1 VKDGGGSGA
10 DAVLTF
16 FCSSE
21 PDFSGGRRPVGV
33 TYFTTSASR
42 FRFGLFAS
50 STPPTWLARVPCRLV
65 MSSRHRDVLGALQS
79 SIQAVSRPRIS
90 CTPCPTPLRPPARG
104 SPPDGCVT
112 RLGPRAPCVTVNT
125 QLDVVRDRRRRP
137 HLVVRSSGRACTS
150 SLVPVRASRFPRA
163 VAALTRCTTMTTVL
177 GLSTGSPRLR
187 DGWQCS

>member
-1 VKDGGGSGA
+1 VKDGGGPGA

-50 STPPTWLARVPCRLV
+50 STPPTTWLARVPRGSCV
-65 MSSRHRDVLGALQS
+65 DRDVLGALQS

-125 QLDVVRDRRRRP
+125 QLRAGPSSPSPYVV
-137 HLVVRSSGRACTS
+137 HSLRASTS

-163 VAALTRCTTMTTVL
+163 VAALTRCTAMTTV

>member
-1 VKDGGGSGA
+1 VKDGGGPGA

-50 STPPTWLARVPCRLV
+50 STPPTTWLARVPRGSCV
-65 MSSRHRDVLGALQS
+65 DRDVLGALQS

-112 RLGPRAPCVTVNT
+112 RLGPRAPCVAVNT
-125 QLDVVRDRRRRP
+125 QLDVVRGRRRRP

-163 VAALTRCTTMTTVL
+163 VAALTRCTAMTTV